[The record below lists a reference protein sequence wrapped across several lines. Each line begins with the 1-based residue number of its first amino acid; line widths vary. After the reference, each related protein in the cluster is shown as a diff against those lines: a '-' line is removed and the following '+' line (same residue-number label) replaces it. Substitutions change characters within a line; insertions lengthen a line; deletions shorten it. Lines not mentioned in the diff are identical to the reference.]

1 MQKIEINRK
10 TAFEVLVNIEKNS
23 AYANISLNNHI
34 AKNRPD
40 DPAFVRELCYGVIKN
55 KLLLDYALKY
65 YVSRGYHKLHVNDV
79 VLLRMGAY
87 QLLRMNAVPDY
98 AAVSETVELAKHFA
112 HGRERFINGV
122 LRSLAGKKFDIKY
135 PTVDKDP
142 WKYLSTMYSC
152 NEWIVDILVSTYGVK
167 GAEEYLKASNATPDL
182 CIRVNIL
189 KTGREELIELLTEAG
204 FEAAPSV
211 HTDRGIIVK
220 GTGLLNT
227 PMFSAGLFSVQDEAS
242 IIASDIVAPER
253 GEFIID
259 CCAAPGGKTAAIAEK
274 MGNNG
279 KILAMDFYEKK
290 IAMIDKLCKSHGIDI
305 VTAEVHDATK
315 RRTELIGKAD
325 RVLCDVPCSGL
336 GVIRRKPEIKYSV
349 MKNIDAL
356 YDKQRR
362 ILNASSA
369 YVKKGGELIYSTC
382 TVNPMENEKQ
392 VGYFLENN
400 KNFSLEKEIHLTPL
414 IGTDGFYIAKMNREE

>member
-1 MQKIEINRK
+1 MEINRK
-10 TAFEVLVNIEKNS
+10 TAFEVLVDIEKKS

-55 KLLLDYALKY
+55 KLLLDYVLKY
-65 YVSRGYHKLHVNDV
+65 YVSRGYHKLHVNDA

-87 QLLRMNAVPDY
+87 QLLKMNAVPDY

-142 WKYLSTMYSC
+142 WKYLSIMYSC
-152 NEWIVDILVSTYGVK
+152 NEWIVDILIATYGIR
-167 GAEEYLKASNATPDL
+167 GAEEYLKASNLTPDL

-189 KTGREELIELLTEAG
+189 KTYREELIGLLTEAG
-204 FEAAPSV
+204 FEATPSE

-227 PMFSAGLFSVQDEAS
+227 SMFQAGLFSVQDEAS
-242 IIASDIVAPER
+242 IIASDTVAPKR
-253 GEFIID
+253 GEFIVD
-259 CCAAPGGKTAAIAEK
+259 CCAAPGGKTAAIAEE
-274 MGNNG
+274 MNNDG
-279 KILAMDFYEKK
+279 RILAMDIYENK
-290 IAMIDKLCKSHGIDI
+290 IGQIEKLCKSHGIDI
-305 VTAEVHDATK
+305 VSVEAHDSTK
-315 RRTELIGKAD
+315 RKPELISKAD

-349 MKNIDAL
+349 MKNLDAL

-369 YVKKGGELIYSTC
+369 YVKKGGALIYSTC
-382 TVNPMENEKQ
+382 TVNPMENGKQ
-392 VGYFLENN
+392 VERFLEDN
-400 KNFSLEKEIHLTPL
+400 KKFSLEREIHLTPL
-414 IGTDGFYIAKMNREE
+414 IGTDGFYIAKMIREE